1 MSATSQTDM
10 EQLLTSKALVAQRFA
25 RSTPTY
31 DEAAIVQHEMARQL
45 VRLIKRVAK
54 SCRFEKVLELGC
66 GTGLL
71 TDLLVRK
78 FAIRQLVLNDIV
90 PDLAHVAQRCT
101 MQATGNSTW
110 RIYPGDMELI
120 PLPADQDLVASNAVL
135 QWAAEPDTML
145 EKMTD
150 AVKPGGLLAIATF
163 GPRNLQETRD
173 LTGASLHYL
182 SLDTI
187 QTKLAA
193 DVELIECHEQI
204 RTMSFESAYEVL
216 QHLKRTG
223 VNSVQQQSWSP
234 RTVKEFCNVYESRF
248 RAGESVPLTY
258 HPIIVV
264 ARRRDR

>member
-10 EQLLTSKALVAQRFA
+10 QQLLTGKALMAQRFA

-45 VRLIKRVAK
+45 VRLIKLVAK

-78 FAIRQLVLNDIV
+78 FAIRQMVLNDIV
-90 PDLAHVAQRCT
+90 PDLAHAAQRFT
-101 MQATGNSTW
+101 IGRRKLQVA
-110 RIYPGDMELI
+110 IHPGDMELI
-120 PLPADQDLVASNAVL
+120 PLPASQDLVASNAAL
-135 QWAAEPDTML
+135 QWAAEPETML
-145 EKMTD
+145 KKMTD
-150 AVKPGGLLAIATF
+150 SVKPRGLLAFATF

-182 SLDTI
+182 SLNTI

-193 DVELIECHEQI
+193 DVELIECQEQI
-204 RTMSFESAYEVL
+204 RTVSFQSAYEVL

-234 RTVKEFCNVYESRF
+234 RKVKQFCNVYESRF
-248 RAGESVPLTY
+248 GAGDIVPLTY